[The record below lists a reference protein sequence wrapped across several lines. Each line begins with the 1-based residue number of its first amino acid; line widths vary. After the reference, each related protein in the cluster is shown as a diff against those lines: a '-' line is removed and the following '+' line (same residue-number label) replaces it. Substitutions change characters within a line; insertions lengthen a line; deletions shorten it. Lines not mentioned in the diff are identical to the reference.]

1 MEKTLMPGVTIAPRR
16 IDTAAGE
23 VEFDLTEGDGP
34 LVLASHGG
42 IGGFDQARLILNW
55 LDPGSYR
62 LLSPSRPGYL
72 GTPLSSGQST
82 EAQADLFAALLDAL
96 GLERAAVVMLS
107 SGGPAGYLFAA
118 RHPHRVSALVAISSV
133 SGRYNPPE
141 TAGAATQAI
150 FMSGPGQK
158 LVNAIAHRKP
168 GWLVQ
173 ETLRSTGYYDKRQL
187 KAHVNRV
194 LRSPQAMDFVRAL
207 FATMNPYK
215 PRMEGTNNDLAAFR
229 RLTHLPLGQVR
240 CPSLIVHGTH
250 DADVKFHHGVHA
262 FEHIQGAERFWIEEG
277 SHLGFW
283 LGPHGAEAQGVAREF
298 LRRHRL

>member
-1 MEKTLMPGVTIAPRR
+1 MEQTVLPGVTISPKT
-16 IDTAAGE
+16 IDTAAGK

-34 LVLASHGG
+34 VVLASHGG
-42 IGGFDQARLILNW
+42 IGGVDQARLILNW
-55 LDPGSYR
+55 LDPGRYR
-62 LLSPSRPGYL
+62 LLSLSRPGYL
-72 GTPLSSGQST
+72 GTPLSSGQSM

-118 RHPHRVSALVAISSV
+118 RHPRRVSALVAISSV

-141 TAGAATQAI
+141 APGPVIQAI

-158 LVNAIAHRKP
+158 LVNAIAHRRP

-194 LRSPQAMDFVRAL
+194 LHSPQAMDFVRAL
-207 FATMNPYK
+207 FAAMSPYK
-215 PRMEGTNNDLAAFR
+215 PRVEGTNNDIAAFR
-229 RLTHLPLGQVR
+229 RVTHLPLGQVR

-250 DADVKFHHGVHA
+250 DADVKFYDGVYA
-262 FEHIQGAERFWIEEG
+262 YEHIAGAERYWIEDG

-283 LGPHGAEAQGVAREF
+283 LGPHAAEAQGAAREF
-298 LRRHRL
+298 LSRHRP